1 MLNFIFGLEPW
12 AKWLLTFGGLAVMI
26 AAFFRWV
33 LPKWRAA
40 KRDARAIRDTLV
52 GREPVV
58 DSITGDEIKPAV
70 PGIGVRMAHQEQQG
84 ARMEQQ
90 MTILTN
96 AVADMAS
103 SQRRLDELEQRV
115 TAIEQGH
122 LVERLA
128 SRAENIHLFDALAE
142 IAKGEDPTDPDHDAG

>member
-1 MLNFIFGLEPW
+1 MFDLILGLEPW
-12 AKWLLTFGGLAVMI
+12 AKWLLTLSAVFGVAAAVVRW
-26 AAFFRWV
+26 FR
-33 LPKWRAA
+33 PKWRAG
-40 KRDARAIRDTLV
+40 KSDARAIRDTLV
-52 GREPVV
+52 GRDPVV
-58 DSITGDEIKPAV
+58 DSITGEEIKPAV

-90 MTILTN
+90 MSILTN

-128 SRAENIHLFDALAE
+128 SRAENIHLFDALGA
-142 IAKGEDPTDPDHDAG
+142 IAKGEDPTEPDDVG